1 MDEFSRIL
9 KARLRTENT
18 LKVLYQEDQ
27 KKPKNNTSN
36 AIVVR
41 DHIAG
46 QRGCFCR
53 ECLLFR
59 KEEWRIGD
67 INTKIVGPRNRVRIN
82 VSDFVVGFLNENNRS
97 GYNMDGATMSEEH

>member
-18 LKVLYQEDQ
+18 LKALYQEDKKKPQ
-27 KKPKNNTSN
+27 KKNEVDLLVKE
-36 AIVVR
+36 
-41 DHIAG
+41 HIAG

-67 INTKIVGPRNRVRIN
+67 INTRIAGPRNRVRK
-82 VSDFVVGFLNENNRS
+82 SL
-97 GYNMDGATMSEEH
+97 